1 MNITQDICYLIT
13 NNINKS
19 KLNNKILLSSNPNA
33 IQLLEKILK
42 K

>member
-1 MNITQDICYLIT
+1 MLF

-19 KLNNKILLSSNPNA
+19 KLNNKILLSLNPNA